1 MAYLLDSDVLMEARK
16 RHYGFDICPGFW
28 DWIDRQHAQGAL
40 LSVEKV
46 REEIG
51 DGTDA
56 LVDWADNR
64 PAGFFAV
71 PDSKTQAA
79 FPTVTQWATTQNYTA
94 RAVGEFLAK
103 ADFYLVAH
111 ALAHSLTVVTHER
124 AAATRNKVKIP
135 NACDGLNVLHIDPF
149 EMLRREGARF
159 VLE

>member
-28 DWIDRQHAQGAL
+28 DWLDAQHAQGAV

-51 DGTDA
+51 SGTDA
-56 LVDWADNR
+56 LVDWAENR
-64 PAGFFAV
+64 PPSFFAK
-71 PDSKTQAA
+71 PDDKTQAA
-79 FPTVTQWATTQNYTA
+79 FATVSQWATGQNYTE
-94 RAVGEFLAK
+94 RAVSEFLSR

-111 ALAHSLTVVTHER
+111 ALAHSLNLVTHER
-124 AAATRNKVKIP
+124 AASTHNKVKIP
-135 NACDGLNVLHIDPF
+135 NACDGLGVDYIDPF